1 TSPRALRSSL
11 RQLCH
16 VPGACFDV
24 KAVVSGARACPWLVT
39 GRLTPTRHGR
49 NSAVIPAAFYRLDGD
64 QRVGTAACCVLTE
77 FRLIRSSTVRK
88 VMRLRS
94 ITTLCLFGV
103 ALVVALK
110 YPLTAIGICICCL
123 IAYLKPDPPVVGKP
137 ISSE

>member
-1 TSPRALRSSL
+1 MP
-11 RQLCH
+11 
-16 VPGACFDV
+16 P
-24 KAVVSGARACPWLVT
+24 VSHWPADA
-39 GRLTPTRHGR
+39 TRHGR

-77 FRLIRSSTVRK
+77 FRLIGSSTVRK

-123 IAYLKPDPPVVGKP
+123 IAYLKPDPPVAGKP
-137 ISSE
+137 MVRCSDIVPFLISASPTPEMR